1 MRQDRLRLQDIE
13 EAILRIQKYAA
24 QGEEVFQNDELI
36 QTWIVHHLQL
46 IGEACRALAPD
57 FRDRHPEVPW
67 NQIIGMRHILVH
79 HYFGI
84 DTSAVWTA
92 ATRDLPILKTQVVA
106 MLDQEA
112 IEAEESNP

>member
-13 EAILRIQKYAA
+13 EAILRIEKYAVR
-24 QGEEVFQNDELI
+24 GEEAFQKDELV

-46 IGEACRALAPD
+46 IGEACRALAVD

-67 NQIIGMRHILVH
+67 SQIIGMRHILVH

-84 DTSAVWTA
+84 DTAAVWAA
-92 ATRDLPILKTQVVA
+92 ATRDLPILKMQIAA
-106 MLDQEA
+106 MLDQEPT
-112 IEAEESNP
+112 ETGGTP